1 MSTLGTIASKTYGA
15 VALEERNLVL
25 EPGVAYQ
32 RLTSLPDNWTNVRI
46 ALVLS
51 FTNTSELNGDPV
63 EENPFGAS
71 PVMQPWVGLTNGA
84 GLPGTPGVKFLGS
97 GMTNNGEHGYPCSL
111 MYVGDSCLLTYNR
124 NPSGGLRGAG
134 IISDGATIIR
144 SGNGSDTVQAKMDTP
159 AGPTNFAFAWMT
171 DILTWYD
178 AYAQRSYMR
187 RNQQVIANVS
197 NPDLAVN
204 QAMAIGPAYNE
215 ESLYGGWWDN
225 ETTFAGCRHLFIRW
239 PFLNNRLRI
248 HTLKVMQL
256 A

>member
-15 VALEERNLVL
+15 AALEERNLVL
-25 EPGVAYQ
+25 EPSVAYQ

-51 FTNTSELNGDPV
+51 FTNTSELNGEPV
-63 EENPFGAS
+63 AENPFGTS

-97 GMTNNGEHGYPCSL
+97 GMANNGEDNYPCSL
-111 MYVGDSCLLTYNR
+111 MYADGAWLLTYN
-124 NPSGGLRGAG
+124 NNSWGGLRGAG
-134 IISDGATIIR
+134 TISDGATIIR
-144 SGNGSDTVQAKMDTP
+144 SGNSGETVQAKMNTP
-159 AGPTNFAFAWMT
+159 AGPTDFAFAWMT
-171 DILTWYD
+171 DILTWRD
-178 AYAQRSYMR
+178 VGNQQSYMR

-204 QAMAIGPAYNE
+204 QALAIGPAYNE
-215 ESLYGGWWDN
+215 ESFCGGWWDN
-225 ETTFAGCRHLFIRW
+225 ETAFAGCRHLFIRW

-248 HTLKVMQL
+248 HALRVMQL

>member
-1 MSTLGTIASKTYGA
+1 MSTLGTITSKTYGDA
-15 VALEERNLVL
+15 ALEERNLVL

-51 FTNTSELNGDPV
+51 FTNTSELNGEPV
-63 EENPFGAS
+63 AENPYGAS

-84 GLPGTPGVKFLGS
+84 GMPGTAGVKFVGS
-97 GMTNNGEHGYPCSL
+97 GAGRNGENNYPCSL
-111 MYVGDSCLLTYNR
+111 VYVGNSWHLTYDNS
-124 NPSGGLRGAG
+124 PSGGLRGAG

-159 AGPTNFAFAWMT
+159 AGSTNFAFAWMT

-178 AYAQRSYMR
+178 ADTPRSYMR

-215 ESLYGGWWDN
+215 EPLFGGWWDN
-225 ETTFAGCRHLFIRW
+225 ETTFTGCKHLFIRW

-248 HTLKVMQL
+248 HVLKVMKL

>member
-15 VALEERNLVL
+15 AALEERNLVL

-51 FTNTSELNGDPV
+51 FTNTSELNGEPV
-63 EENPFGAS
+63 TENPYGAS

-84 GLPGTPGVKFLGS
+84 GMPGTAGVKFVGS
-97 GMTNNGEHGYPCSL
+97 GMGKYEGSYPCTLSN
-111 MYVGDSCLLTYNR
+111 S
-124 NPSGGLRGAG
+124 SGWILSTNGSTTEGLKGAG
-134 IISDGATIIR
+134 TITDGETIVRSDNSTRTAAVAR
-144 SGNGSDTVQAKMDTP
+144 FDTP
-159 AGPTNFAFAWMT
+159 AETTNFAFAWMT
-171 DILTWYD
+171 DIRVWHDVD
-178 AYAQRSYMR
+178 AERSYMR

-204 QAMAIGPAYNE
+204 QAMVIGPAYNE
-215 ESLYGGWWDN
+215 SSLYGGWWDN
-225 ETTFAGCRHLFIRW
+225 STTFTGCKHLFIRF

-248 HTLKVMQL
+248 HALKVMQL